1 MKKKKT
7 CSTTTL
13 SQKVYEGDFYS
24 HVFANPV
31 SCMYIYNIKSH
42 DRTAVLLW
50 LLIIYIVIKAKNA
63 SEVLNYNSIILFIA
77 PEKLTIL
84 ESCSNQFRMYIMFH
98 KITEIVRVI

>member
-24 HVFANPV
+24 
-31 SCMYIYNIKSH
+31 
-42 DRTAVLLW
+42 L
-50 LLIIYIVIKAKNA
+50 IYIVIKAKNA

-77 PEKLTIL
+77 PEKLSIL
-84 ESCSNQFRMYIMFH
+84 ESCSNQFRMYIMLCTLYYIF
-98 KITEIVRVI
+98 IVRKLSLIRAEPLDNLEL